1 MLQEEAES
9 FLVSER
15 DVGNVK
21 NSIIKIHLLDETP
34 IQRNYKRVPKPLHQ
48 EKEGYLEDL
57 LCRGWIKRY
66 SSNHSS
72 PIVVVRKKMVLFVFV
87 VTIDNLIPR

>member
-21 NSIIKIHLLDETP
+21 NSIIKIHFLDETP
-34 IQRNYKRVPKPLHQ
+34 I
-48 EKEGYLEDL
+48 
-57 LCRGWIKRY
+57 
-66 SSNHSS
+66 
-72 PIVVVRKKMVLFVFV
+72 
-87 VTIDNLIPR
+87 

>member
-15 DVGNVK
+15 DAGNVK

-34 IQRNYKRVPKPLHQ
+34 IQRNFKRVPKSLHQ
-48 EKEGYLEDL
+48 EIEGYLEDL
-57 LCRGWIKRY
+57 HCRGWIKRY
-66 SSNHSS
+66 NSNHSS
-72 PIVVVRKKMVLFVFV
+72 PIVVVRKKMVLFVLF